1 MLANIQKNQINY
13 ISTGS
18 KKAIGHNSSY
28 ADNNSVHVS
37 KRAIDSLKVRI
48 PLEKVKLINPLLIG
62 DYTIVQ
68 NSTGLVLDDDDFKQ
82 NAPCFNQNGIKTYY
96 KIEKQVTKNQ
106 TVESFC
112 TILLSSKV
120 LEGRYFEGIQNS
132 TLYDVHQ
139 SLQSQNFIDLSLNDF
154 TEGEIT
160 DIDVKYDFI
169 TEEKATDFVTTLYN
183 GAKMVKKAVHGCS
196 VYKKDDN
203 CGIQFALRK
212 TDCFKK
218 APYLK
223 FYEKIRELNFKST
236 TFYESYLKGNVQ
248 LPPELIRCE
257 TTIKNKKHL
266 VLLGAE
272 GNTLGYALDNLNTI
286 SENAFRYAFRQHI
299 NISGVETALIAQNVR
314 KLSTYEQSL
323 GLNLIHLIKHEN
335 YSLAGA
341 IVHLSEFL
349 AETKSKKYQIRQK
362 LLHIGCLLDLE
373 VTRDNKFKS
382 DFYAYVNF

>member
-1 MLANIQKNQINY
+1 MANIQKNQTSY
-13 ISTGS
+13 ISSVSEKG
-18 KKAIGHNSSY
+18 IGHNYNY
-28 ADNNSVHVS
+28 ANNNSVYVS
-37 KRAIDSLKVRI
+37 KRSIDSLKVRI
-48 PLEKVKLINPLLIG
+48 PLEKVKLINPLLMG
-62 DYTIVQ
+62 DYTLVQ
-68 NSTGLVLDDDDFKQ
+68 NSTGLVLNDDDFKQ

-106 TVESFC
+106 TIESFC

-139 SLQSQNFIDLSLNDF
+139 SLQSQNFIDFSLNDF
-154 TEGEIT
+154 AEGEIT

-169 TEEKATDFVTTLYN
+169 STDKATDFVTTLFN
-183 GAKMVKKAVHGCS
+183 GAKMVKKAAHGCS
-196 VYKKDDN
+196 IYKKDDN

-212 TDCFKK
+212 TDSFKK

-223 FYEKIRELNFKST
+223 FYEKVRELNFKSNI
-236 TFYESYLKGNVQ
+236 FYDNYLKGKVQ

-266 VLLGAE
+266 TLLGAE
-272 GNTLGYALDNLNTI
+272 ANTLGYALDNLNTI

-299 NISGVETALIAQNVR
+299 NISSVETALIAQNVR

-323 GLNLIHLIKHEN
+323 GLNLIHLIKHED
-335 YSLAGA
+335 YSLVDA
-341 IVHLSEFL
+341 IIHLSEFL

-362 LLHIGCLLDLE
+362 LLHIGCLLDLK